1 MRELQKKQLLK
12 KRMYSIPVL
21 MLLLVV
27 VLLTLR
33 GTWIVLEK
41 RAESIKY
48 VKALEAKSKTLEER
62 KSELDQEVDYLE
74 TEAGIDE
81 EIKERFNVAKIGE
94 KVVIIVD
101 PKPIATTTL
110 NNVLPWYKRF
120 WNAIIPGQ

>member
-1 MRELQKKQLLK
+1 MRELQKKQILK
-12 KRMYSIPVL
+12 RRMYSIPAL
-21 MLLLVV
+21 ILLLVL
-27 VLLTLR
+27 VLLTVR
-33 GTWIVLEK
+33 GTWQVLEK

-48 VKALEAKSKTLEER
+48 VEALEERSKILEER
-62 KSELDQEVDYLE
+62 KRELDEEVDYLE

-81 EIKERFNVAKIGE
+81 EIKERFNVAKMGE

-110 NNVLPWYKRF
+110 SEDVPWYKRF